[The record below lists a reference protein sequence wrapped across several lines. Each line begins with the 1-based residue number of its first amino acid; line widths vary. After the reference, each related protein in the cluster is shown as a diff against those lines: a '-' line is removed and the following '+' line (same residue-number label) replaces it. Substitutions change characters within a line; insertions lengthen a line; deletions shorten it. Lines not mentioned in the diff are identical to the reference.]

1 MTEHAAALPR
11 AVRSRSGP
19 DRVTVMLVTL
29 AAFLAVFATLA
40 GRLRSTAA
48 SWPAPSPRVVL
59 LRRVYETTIVNDG
72 RRGAGSGATTVSVA
86 TSGSAPSP
94 APTTRSSAHP

>member
-11 AVRSRSGP
+11 AVRSRGGP

-29 AAFLAVFATLA
+29 AAFLAVFASLA
-40 GRLRSTAA
+40 GRLRATAA
-48 SWPAPSPRVVL
+48 SSPASPRVVV

-72 RRGAGSGATTVSVA
+72 RRGGAGGATTVSVA

-94 APTTRSSAHP
+94 APTTRSSSHP